1 MDTKLI
7 EDTLDYI
14 QHLEERCRDF
24 DVGLYDE
31 YLSLDVVPRLKD
43 AMYAAWK
50 EGQ

>member
-7 EDTLDYI
+7 GDTLDYI

-31 YLSLDVVPRLKD
+31 YLSLNVVPRLKD
-43 AMYAAWK
+43 ALQVAE
-50 EGQ
+50 EGE